1 MTGIVLPYLAC
12 FRLFSQPAFY
22 SPQIN
27 QATHDQALVLQ
38 SALQNIPNP
47 ASECMLRNVAIR
59 LAQQISDEVT
69 ENVSKRIEDF
79 KMTEICELVF
89 FFFTRILLVLV
100 PSVIMASMGLLF
112 SPEFFPG
119 IKVHPRHL
127 CDPSC
132 SENSVGIRLRNSAA
146 RLQFKWRNQQ
156 DIWKGELPLNVA
168 HFLCNIPLNI
178 VTMF

>member
-89 FFFTRILLVLV
+89 FFFY
-100 PSVIMASMGLLF
+100 
-112 SPEFFPG
+112 E
-119 IKVHPRHL
+119 
-127 CDPSC
+127 DPSC
-132 SENSVGIRLRNSAA
+132 VGAVCNNGFYGITFFTRIFSRHQSTSQTSV
-146 RLQFKWRNQQ
+146 
-156 DIWKGELPLNVA
+156 
-168 HFLCNIPLNI
+168 
-178 VTMF
+178 